1 MRAATP
7 SPVPHHWALSCPVD
21 PQGLRT
27 LDLTSACLVPLGGL
41 DPVSRGPWPPPTHPD
56 SHTGRAFSPPLALPP
71 RPGVRLPAHP
81 SGERG
86 GRGSLLGASERG
98 YLFRKLSL
106 GGVTPGMTKA
116 TCNPAPD
123 GPPQGAAEPGCGP
136 GTASGGQRGPRGRS
150 GGLPLWAGAASCV
163 LSPIPSDPHPAP
175 PPQLSRTLSGVAARW
190 GPSGVGV
197 VPLRPGR
204 SCPWLR
210 PLAPSCCKLPADFLR
225 FY

>member
-163 LSPIPSDPHPAP
+163 LSPIPSDPIP
-175 PPQLSRTLSGVAARW
+175 PPPPALSHTVWSGRTLGALW
-190 GPSGVGV
+190 GGC
-197 VPLRPGR
+197 RP
-204 SCPWLR
+204 P
-210 PLAPSCCKLPADFLR
+210 PAGS
-225 FY
+225 